1 MKCKR
6 LGCPNLVNGQY
17 AWASVYDEVKAKK
30 NAAYTKPHLEQWC
43 LECYQN
49 LEAHKY
55 TYVMLMPDVQRKRY
69 AKRVK
74 RIGQPGEV
82 IQDAPVNLAQ
92 TAPISNA
99 TPPWLDEPVE
109 KAPPPQLEDIERD
122 PTIVKKVRQKSK
134 RPRKVIVE
142 SSASDV

>member
-17 AWASVYDEVKAKK
+17 AWASVFDEVKADKD
-30 NAAYTKPHLEQWC
+30 ASYVKPHLEQWC
-43 LECYQN
+43 LDCYQN

-55 TYVMLMPDVQRKRY
+55 TYVMLMPDKQRKRY

-74 RIGQPGEV
+74 RIGQPGET

-92 TAPISNA
+92 TAPVSDA
-99 TPPWLDEPVE
+99 PPPWLKQPTE
-109 KAPPPQLEDIERD
+109 KAPPPKLDDIERD
-122 PTIVKKVRQKSK
+122 PTKVKKPQQRNK
-134 RPRKVIVE
+134 RPRKIAVE
-142 SSASDV
+142 APISDV